1 MNSRPCVVGDLY
13 DHLLRRQLDSRDVAE
28 LVPEVVELS
37 RRNRGRRRFV
47 ATLGGDLGDF
57 VDTGSR
63 LQDVDNAE
71 NLPAEVDVGIQLDRT
86 LQSDVELGLATQEV
100 EDPEGDERRQDP
112 GLLVC
117 FAWMILKR

>member
-1 MNSRPCVVGDLY
+1 M
-13 DHLLRRQLDSRDVAE
+13 
-28 LVPEVVELS
+28 S

-71 NLPAEVDVGIQLDRT
+71 NLPAEVDVGVQLDRT